1 MAWSASA
8 RLNGSA
14 ETTLEAVS
22 VLLACLG
29 GLFLLFLVSLA
40 VTGGRLFL
48 SYSMGV
54 WMREPV
60 DREIL
65 HRAYL
70 KLGLAALVCLALAGI
85 AWVIGRAVNP

>member
-1 MAWSASA
+1 MEDTEWSM
-8 RLNGSA
+8 L
-14 ETTLEAVS
+14 ETVS
-22 VLLACLG
+22 VLLVCLG

-48 SYSMGV
+48 GYSMGV

-70 KLGLAALVCLALAGI
+70 KLGLAALACLILAGA
-85 AWVIGRAVNP
+85 AWLINLAMNP